1 MQLHNGSIANI
12 VLVTTGIGALN
23 AALCTTALL
32 RLPSLQF
39 LEIIFTGTSGFS
51 PVLGGFE
58 PTAPGG
64 CHSQYLPTTVAIG
77 SVCVTSTAY
86 DGSCGECIS
95 NPYADGNNLP
105 NECSRPNCANHTS
118 TSLFG
123 KCSEDFL
130 LCLVA
135 SNQLPLVVATSQ
147 YLPTTV
153 AIGSVCVTS
162 TAYDGSCGECISNPY
177 ADGNNLPNECSRP
190 NCANHTS
197 TSLFGKCSETLPNG
211 LALSIVAANSGV
223 TFPTQ
228 SAAVVAGSVSWW
240 AAHEVVDDYTRQH
253 PPSVPTLHTNCAEID
268 VRQISPGAPLDYLC
282 REYSAELLGLTPAT
296 TLCVAAMESTGF
308 LQAVRQSQQKNVKV
322 AVVRAASNWDMFPLS
337 AAPGEKSLRWN
348 RQGFFKR
355 FVNRNRKMLK
365 LLLFVLPV
373 TGICSR
379 CRLLLEKTQLLPF
392 DGCRTRLTSQAWIS
406 LLLRK
411 SPINTL
417 SKRQTLLC

>member
-1 MQLHNGSIANI
+1 MHIIRVAFAALTIAASFAAIAVVGSPTPVIGIFCADNGTFSGLSEIAFISEKVHSQVALDGVENACQSALIGTMQLHNGSIANI
-12 VLVTTGIGALN
+12 VLATTGIGALN

-64 CHSQYLPTTVAIG
+64 CH
-77 SVCVTSTAY
+77 
-86 DGSCGECIS
+86 
-95 NPYADGNNLP
+95 
-105 NECSRPNCANHTS
+105 
-118 TSLFG
+118 
-123 KCSEDFL
+123 
-130 LCLVA
+130 
-135 SNQLPLVVATSQ
+135 SQ

-337 AAPGEKSLRWN
+337 AAPGENSTFALRWLQN
-348 RQGFFKR
+348 TTY
-355 FVNRNRKMLK
+355 VSSLDK
-365 LLLFVLPV
+365 LAFTKESYQYAIQTSNVVVLNYF
-373 TGICSR
+373 S
-379 CRLLLEKTQLLPF
+379 
-392 DGCRTRLTSQAWIS
+392 
-406 LLLRK
+406 
-411 SPINTL
+411 TL
-417 SKRQTLLC
+417 S